1 MQGRKEFTPQLF
13 YELSLERLVPPDNFY
28 RRVNQALDLHFL
40 YKSTQKYY
48 GTQGQES
55 IQKPLYDKMHEKL
68 TQNKAYHRRLVK
80 RRSATV
86 EPVLGTLINFFN
98 LKRINSR
105 GISQANK
112 HVLMSSLS
120 YNLKKYLRFT
130 VKKSSVLA
138 QVLSLK
144 QGKNYA
150 FIKQVY
156 LKFKRA
162 VLSYPNFRIP
172 LDLKILNCS
181 IKRREKSLSTL

>member
-40 YKSTQKYY
+40 YKSTQKHY

-55 IQKPLYDKMHEKL
+55 IHKPLYDKMHEKL

-105 GISQANK
+105 GMAQANK

-120 YNLKKYLRFT
+120 YNLKKYLRFIF
-130 VKKSSVLA
+130 KIPSVLD
-138 QVLSLK
+138 QVVSLK
-144 QGKNYA
+144 QGKYS
-150 FIKQVY
+150 FLQKY
-156 LKFKRA
+156 SF
-162 VLSYPNFRIP
+162 
-172 LDLKILNCS
+172 
-181 IKRREKSLSTL
+181 TT

>member
-13 YELSLERLVPPDNFY
+13 YELNLERLVPPDNFY

-55 IQKPLYDKMHEKL
+55 IHKPLYDKMHEKL

-105 GISQANK
+105 GMAQANK

-120 YNLKKYLRFT
+120 YNLKKYLRFIFKT
-130 VKKSSVLA
+130 PSVLA
-138 QVLSLK
+138 QVVSLK
-144 QGKNYA
+144 QGKYS
-150 FIKQVY
+150 FLQKY
-156 LKFKRA
+156 SF
-162 VLSYPNFRIP
+162 
-172 LDLKILNCS
+172 
-181 IKRREKSLSTL
+181 TT

>member
-13 YELSLERLVPPDNFY
+13 YELSLDRLVPPDNFY

-55 IQKPLYDKMHEKL
+55 IHKPLYDKMHEKL

-98 LKRINSR
+98 MKKINSR
-105 GISQANK
+105 GMAQANK

-120 YNLKKYLRFT
+120 YNLKKYLRFIF
-130 VKKSSVLA
+130 KIPRILA
-138 QVLSLK
+138 QVVSLK
-144 QGKNYA
+144 QGKYS
-150 FIKQVY
+150 FLQKY
-156 LKFKRA
+156 SF
-162 VLSYPNFRIP
+162 
-172 LDLKILNCS
+172 
-181 IKRREKSLSTL
+181 TT

>member
-13 YELSLERLVPPDNFY
+13 YELSLDRLVPPDNFY

-55 IQKPLYDKMHEKL
+55 IHKPLYDKMHEKL

-105 GISQANK
+105 GMAQANK

-120 YNLKKYLRFT
+120 YNLKKYLRFIF
-130 VKKSSVLA
+130 KIPSILA
-138 QVLSLK
+138 QVVSLR
-144 QGKNYA
+144 QGKYS
-150 FIKQVY
+150 FLQKY
-156 LKFKRA
+156 SF
-162 VLSYPNFRIP
+162 
-172 LDLKILNCS
+172 
-181 IKRREKSLSTL
+181 TT

>member
-13 YELSLERLVPPDNFY
+13 YELNLERLVPPDNFY
-28 RRVNQALDLHFL
+28 RRVNQALDLQFL

-55 IQKPLYDKMHEKL
+55 IHKPLYDKMHEKL

-105 GISQANK
+105 GMAQANK

-120 YNLKKYLRFT
+120 YNLKKYLRFIF
-130 VKKSSVLA
+130 KIPSVLA
-138 QVLSLK
+138 QVVSLK
-144 QGKNYA
+144 QGKYS
-150 FIKQVY
+150 FLQKY
-156 LKFKRA
+156 SF
-162 VLSYPNFRIP
+162 
-172 LDLKILNCS
+172 
-181 IKRREKSLSTL
+181 TT

>member
-55 IQKPLYDKMHEKL
+55 IHKPLYDKMHEKL

-105 GISQANK
+105 GMAQANK

-120 YNLKKYLRFT
+120 YNLKKYLRFIF
-130 VKKSSVLA
+130 KIPSILA
-138 QVLSLK
+138 QVVSLK
-144 QGKNYA
+144 QGKYS
-150 FIKQVY
+150 FLQKY
-156 LKFKRA
+156 SF
-162 VLSYPNFRIP
+162 
-172 LDLKILNCS
+172 
-181 IKRREKSLSTL
+181 TT

>member
-13 YELSLERLVPPDNFY
+13 YELSLDQLVPPDNFY

-55 IQKPLYDKMHEKL
+55 IHKPLYDKMHEKL

-105 GISQANK
+105 GMAQANK

-120 YNLKKYLRFT
+120 YNLKKYLRFIF
-130 VKKSSVLA
+130 KIPSVLA
-138 QVLSLK
+138 QVVSLK
-144 QGKNYA
+144 QGKYSFLQNYS
-150 FIKQVY
+150 F
-156 LKFKRA
+156 
-162 VLSYPNFRIP
+162 
-172 LDLKILNCS
+172 
-181 IKRREKSLSTL
+181 TT

>member
-13 YELSLERLVPPDNFY
+13 YELSLERLVPPDNFF

-68 TQNKAYHRRLVK
+68 TKNKAYHRRLVK

-86 EPVLGTLINFFN
+86 EAVLGTLINFFN

-105 GISQANK
+105 GMAQANK

-120 YNLKKYLRFT
+120 YNLKKYLRSIF
-130 VKKSSVLA
+130 KIPSVLA
-138 QVLSLK
+138 QVVSLK
-144 QGKNYA
+144 KGKYS
-150 FIKQVY
+150 FLQKY
-156 LKFKRA
+156 SF
-162 VLSYPNFRIP
+162 
-172 LDLKILNCS
+172 
-181 IKRREKSLSTL
+181 TT

>member
-40 YKSTQKYY
+40 YKSTQKHY

-55 IQKPLYDKMHEKL
+55 IHKPLYDKMHEKL

-105 GISQANK
+105 GMAQANK

-120 YNLKKYLRFT
+120 YNLKKYLRFIF
-130 VKKSSVLA
+130 KIPSVLA
-138 QVLSLK
+138 QVVSLK
-144 QGKNYA
+144 QGKYSFLQNYS
-150 FIKQVY
+150 F
-156 LKFKRA
+156 
-162 VLSYPNFRIP
+162 
-172 LDLKILNCS
+172 
-181 IKRREKSLSTL
+181 TT

>member
-55 IQKPLYDKMHEKL
+55 IHKPLYDKMHEKL

-105 GISQANK
+105 GMSQANK

-120 YNLKKYLRFT
+120 YNLKKYLRFIF
-130 VKKSSVLA
+130 KIPSVLA
-138 QVLSLK
+138 QVVSLK
-144 QGKNYA
+144 QGKYS
-150 FIKQVY
+150 FLQKY
-156 LKFKRA
+156 SF
-162 VLSYPNFRIP
+162 
-172 LDLKILNCS
+172 
-181 IKRREKSLSTL
+181 TT